1 MTDKEL
7 KKLNRAELLELLLI
21 QTKEMERLQDKLSK
35 ADSLLSNRYMQYLE
49 AGTLAEAMLK
59 VNGVMESA
67 QAAADQYLEN
77 IAQMERETKAY
88 CRKLLLEASQQANQ
102 LREHPESMS
111 NQELEALINEKY
123 I

>member
-7 KKLNRAELLELLLI
+7 KKLTRAELLELLLI
-21 QTKEMERLQDKLSK
+21 QTREMERLQEKLTK
-35 ADSLLSNRYMQYLE
+35 ADSMLSNRYMQYLE

-59 VNGVMESA
+59 VNGVMEAA

-77 IAQMERETKAY
+77 IAQMEREAKAY
-88 CRKLLLEASQQANQ
+88 CRQLLLDASQQASH
-102 LREHPESMS
+102 LREHPDSMTA
-111 NQELEALINEKY
+111 QELDALIKEKY